1 MIKNKVP
8 GAGTYAPVL
17 EMNKMGKYVLSNVPN
32 SGAQNWSPSK
42 QRFVDR
48 DRHLKRQPGPGAY
61 DPSDVDSSK
70 GSYITSNF
78 KNTANN
84 VRIVPPNKFVG

>member
-1 MIKNKVP
+1 M
-8 GAGTYAPVL
+8 
-17 EMNKMGKYVLSNVPN
+17 
-32 SGAQNWSPSK
+32 
-42 QRFVDR
+42 
-48 DRHLKRQPGPGAY
+48 PGPGAY

-84 VRIVPPNKFVG
+84 VRIVPPPKFIG